1 MFNGTQLGSFFD
13 VCAVYYT
20 TQLVRCVMFSYIV
33 LGIVM
38 LSRKLLFPKLTFAK
52 GMLWGLFLI
61 LPFLGRLK
69 IFYESPVVLKWTW
82 RMTMVTMRYYLLDY
96 IYMAGILI
104 AAILIFGKRLWLRR
118 IVADMPKATVSGQQI
133 RVTDMNITPF
143 TTGLLKPRIVLPRV
157 MLEHY
162 SEDELNVILQHEHTH
177 IRLGHLWCYL
187 AWDILRCLLWL
198 NPLLSLCQKQF
209 RADLEDMCDR
219 VCIQNGENTAQ
230 EYGQVLLKSL
240 KLLRSKEGT
249 VTSVATYVGEREYKD
264 MKRRIA
270 EIVAFKP
277 YHNMLF
283 IGMMAGAAV
292 LLCSILF
299 GIHCCSYPRC
309 SELDNILVYQY
320 EKEQG
325 TLLPDEENRL
335 QQMIHYDDH
344 YVYVKREEFEDF
356 LRKHN
361 AKGEINIVFGGFQK
375 LPGMGGNA
383 NSCVYEADTREDVV
397 RIPYERR
404 RDSLVVI
411 LFKLM

>member
-1 MFNGTQLGSFFD
+1 MLSQLGSFFD

-20 TQLVRCVMFSYIV
+20 TQLVRCIMFSYMV

-38 LSRKLLFPKLTFAK
+38 LLRKLLFPKLTFVK
-52 GMLWGLFLI
+52 GTLWGLFLI

-69 IFYESPVVLKWTW
+69 IFYENPVVLKWTW

-104 AAILIFGKRLWLRR
+104 AAILIFGKRLRLQR
-118 IVADMPKATVSGQQI
+118 AVSRMKSVLIGEHQI
-133 RVTDMNITPF
+133 TVTDMNVTPF
-143 TTGLLKPRIVLPRV
+143 TTGLLKPRIVLPRI
-157 MLEHY
+157 MLEAY
-162 SEDELNVILQHEHTH
+162 NEEELEVILQHEQTH

-187 AWDILRCLLWL
+187 AWDVLRCLLWL

-219 VCIQNGENTAQ
+219 VCIQNSNNTAQ

-240 KLLRSKEGT
+240 KLLRSEEGA
-249 VTSVATYVGEREYKD
+249 VSSVATYAGERQYKD
-264 MKRRIA
+264 MKRRIKTIA
-270 EIVAFKP
+270 AFQP
-277 YHNMLF
+277 YRQRVF
-283 IGMMAGAAV
+283 AGMMVLVAG
-292 LLCSILF
+292 LLCSLLF

-356 LRKHN
+356 LRKHD
-361 AKGEINIVFGGFQK
+361 AQGEINIVFGGFQK

-404 RDSLVVI
+404 RDSLRVI